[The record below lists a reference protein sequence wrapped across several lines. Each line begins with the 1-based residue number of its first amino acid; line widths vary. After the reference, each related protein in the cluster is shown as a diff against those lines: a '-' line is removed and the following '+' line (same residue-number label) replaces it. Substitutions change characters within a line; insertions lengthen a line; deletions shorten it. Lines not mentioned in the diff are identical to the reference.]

1 MQTNQ
6 IQQPMSDPLKLFK
19 ASFRSKFT
27 ARVYT
32 CHLNKYANDNDNNG
46 LLSMAKLTQREAE
59 DKLIDFI
66 ITNKEEGMS
75 WGALH
80 NYVSAVTKFYLV
92 NDITLNLHRVKRFM
106 PEQTRLRK
114 DRPYKSEEIQQLT
127 QLSTERISALILLL
141 CSSGM
146 RVGGA
151 AGLKYSD
158 LEDKGDIYKITVYA
172 GTNQEYYTFCTPE
185 AKKAL
190 DSYFEIRKRHGE
202 TITGK
207 CPVIR
212 EQYNRSDNLAIRY
225 PKPSTVGGLMKA
237 IGEVAERAGIRA
249 RIKRTRTSNASY
261 MKDIGLSKGFR
272 KFFNSQ
278 LAKVKVN
285 PLIKEMLMGHHIGL
299 DDNYFRPEEQDVQ
312 AEFEKA
318 VDNLT
323 IDPANRLQRKVE
335 RLEVEA
341 SQLQRLQAA
350 VQRLEAKIK

>member
-1 MQTNQ
+1 
-6 IQQPMSDPLKLFK
+6 
-19 ASFRSKFT
+19 
-27 ARVYT
+27 
-32 CHLNKYANDNDNNG
+32 
-46 LLSMAKLTQREAE
+46 MAKLTQREAE

-66 ITNKEEGMS
+66 ITNKEQGMS

-80 NYVSAVTKFYLV
+80 NYVSAVAKFYLV
-92 NDITLNLHRVKRFM
+92 NDITLNLNRVKRFM

-114 DRPYKSEEIQQLT
+114 DRPYKPEEIQQLT

-207 CPVIR
+207 SPVIR

-249 RIKRTRTSNASY
+249 RIKRTKTSNASY

-278 LAKVKVN
+278 LAKADK
-285 PLIKEMLMGHHIGL
+285 G
-299 DDNYFRPEEQDVQ
+299 
-312 AEFEKA
+312 
-318 VDNLT
+318 
-323 IDPANRLQRKVE
+323 
-335 RLEVEA
+335 
-341 SQLQRLQAA
+341 
-350 VQRLEAKIK
+350 

>member
-1 MQTNQ
+1 M
-6 IQQPMSDPLKLFK
+6 KLFK

-27 ARVYT
+27 ARAYT
-32 CHLNKYANDNDNNG
+32 CHLIKYANND
-46 LLSMAKLTQREAE
+46 LLSMTKLTQKEAE

-66 ITNKEEGMS
+66 ITNKENGMA

-80 NYVSAVTKFYLV
+80 NYVSAVSKFYLV
-92 NDITLNLHRVKRFM
+92 NDISLNLNRVKRFM

-114 DRPYKSEEIQQLT
+114 DRPYKPEEIQQLT

-207 CPVIR
+207 SPVIR

-249 RIKRTRTSNASY
+249 RIKRTKSSNVSY

-278 LAKVKVN
+278 LAKAEVKVS

-299 DDNYFRPEEQDVQ
+299 DDNYFRPQEQEVKI
-312 AEFEKA
+312 EYEKA
-318 VDNLT
+318 IDALT

-335 RLEVEA
+335 KLEVEA